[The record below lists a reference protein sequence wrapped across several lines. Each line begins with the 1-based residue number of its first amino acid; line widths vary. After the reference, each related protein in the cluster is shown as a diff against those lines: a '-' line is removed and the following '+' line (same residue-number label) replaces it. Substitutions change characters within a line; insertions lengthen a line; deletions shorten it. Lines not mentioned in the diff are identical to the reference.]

1 VALGQPSAT
10 LQRSAAIHP
19 TLHPTMFSQ
28 QQIETAVE
36 NAVAG
41 RFSSDWNVS
50 NGWNHES
57 NTVVYS
63 QSRDYLFFTT
73 DGWRNDKERIRVI
86 KKMRGMAILCLI

>member
-1 VALGQPSAT
+1 
-10 LQRSAAIHP
+10 
-19 TLHPTMFSQ
+19 MFSQ

-63 QSRDYLFFTT
+63 QPRDYLFLTT

-86 KKMRGMAILCLI
+86 KNMRGMAILCLI